1 MSRPPHPPRG
11 DIGRRVAARRL
22 QLDLTRQDVALRAG
36 AAPGYIQYVEEQSA
50 TPGIGF
56 LLRLADALET
66 TVPELTGG
74 TVDLPGGLGRAAR
87 QARMVELDD
96 TECRQLLG
104 DHGIGRVALTGGD
117 GPVVLPVNYQV
128 LDGEVMFLT
137 GDRSPLAGAA
147 GTEIAFET
155 DHIDD
160 AFSKGWSVLL
170 VGTVRAV
177 EDEDEAR
184 RLRETAYS
192 APWAGEGREYVMVL
206 TPRRTTGRRIIV
218 DDAPEDAAPR

>member
-1 MSRPPHPPRG
+1 MDRPPHTARG

-22 QLDLTRQDVALRAG
+22 QLDLSRQDVALRAG

-66 TVPELTGG
+66 SVQELTGG

-87 QARMVELDD
+87 GARMAELDE
-96 TECRQLLG
+96 TECRALLG
-104 DHGIGRVALTGGD
+104 DHGVGRVALNDGD

-128 LDGEVMFLT
+128 VDGEVTFGT
-137 GDRSPLAGAA
+137 GESSPLAGAA
-147 GTEIAFET
+147 GTRIAFET

-170 VGTVRAV
+170 VGTVRVV

-192 APWAGEGREYVMVL
+192 APWAGEGREHVMVL
-206 TPRRTTGRRIIV
+206 VPRRITGRRIIV
-218 DDAPEDAAPR
+218 DDAPGDAG

>member
-1 MSRPPHPPRG
+1 MDRPPHAARG

-22 QLDLTRQDVALRAG
+22 QLDLSRQDVALRAG

-66 TVPELTGG
+66 TVQELTGG

-87 QARMVELDD
+87 EARMVELDE
-96 TECRQLLG
+96 TECRALLG
-104 DHGIGRVALTGGD
+104 DHGVGRVALNDGD

-128 LDGEVMFLT
+128 LDGEVMFST
-137 GDRSPLAGAA
+137 GNRSPLAGAD

-170 VGTVRAV
+170 VGTVRTV

-192 APWAGEGREYVMVL
+192 SPWAGEGRDRVMIL
-206 TPRRTTGRRIIV
+206 APRRLTGRRIIV
-218 DDAPEDAAPR
+218 DDAPGEAG